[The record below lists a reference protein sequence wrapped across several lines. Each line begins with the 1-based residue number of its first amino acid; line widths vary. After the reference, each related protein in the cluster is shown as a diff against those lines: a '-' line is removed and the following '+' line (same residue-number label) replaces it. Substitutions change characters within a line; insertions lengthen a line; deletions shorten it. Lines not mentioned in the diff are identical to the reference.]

1 MKTSYLLSM
10 FIGSWSL
17 FSLTVCT
24 TNSSPVHDTT
34 KTKAMPSDWITL
46 FDGSSTDAW
55 RLYNGASFP
64 DKGWSIQGDALVFQP
79 DTRGTWTSGLD
90 IITRETFGDFELELE
105 WSVSKGGNSGIFYFV
120 LEQPDQPI
128 YWSGAEM
135 QVLDNENHPDANQG
149 VAGNRKAGA
158 LYDLIPAVP
167 QNAKPHDQW
176 NQVRIISKGNL
187 VEHWMNGQKVLSYE
201 RFTPA
206 WFALL
211 RGSKFNGHP
220 EFAVMREGHI
230 GLQDHSDLVRY
241 RNIRIRRL

>member
-1 MKTSYLLSM
+1 MAT
-10 FIGSWSL
+10 
-17 FSLTVCT
+17 
-24 TNSSPVHDTT
+24 
-34 KTKAMPSDWITL
+34 DWITL
-46 FDGSSTDAW
+46 FDGSGTDAW
-55 RLYNGASFP
+55 RVYNGEAFP
-64 DKGWSIQGDALVFQP
+64 DKGWRIEGDALVFQP
-79 DTRGTWTSGLD
+79 DTTGEWTSGLD

-120 LEQPDQPI
+120 LEQPDQAI

-135 QVLDNENHPDANQG
+135 QVLDNEHHPDANQG
-149 VAGNRKAGA
+149 VNGNRQAGS

-167 QNAKPHDQW
+167 QNAKPYDNW

-187 VEHWMNGQKVLSYE
+187 VEHWMNGQKVLAYE
-201 RFTPA
+201 RFTPE

-220 EFAVMREGHI
+220 EFAAMREGHI